1 MHKQVCVVGAGRW
14 GKNHIKTLAA
24 LGVLGGVV
32 ETNEAARKAIQE
44 QFPQAKVFGEL
55 REALEQPF
63 DGFVVATPVETHY
76 DVAHAILSAGRSALV
91 EKPICLE
98 STKARELEALAEKK
112 GLVLMVGHV
121 LLFHPAILKIK
132 EMIVSGKLGK
142 LQYIYSNRL
151 NLGTVRTEEN
161 ILWSFAPHDISIFQY
176 FIDAE
181 PLTVS
186 STGGAFVQ
194 PHLHDSTMTVITY
207 PNNIIGHIFVS
218 WLHPFKE
225 QRLVVIGSKGM
236 VSFEDSSADKELI
249 FYEKGVDMVGGQ
261 PVPRN
266 GATENV
272 PYEKKQALE
281 EELRYFLDCLGG
293 APVDRAH
300 AKSAVQ
306 VLEMLERASEGLL
319 GAPAPSTNGKAAA
332 EPVVPAT
339 QLFYAHPTSVIDA
352 GADIGEGTKV
362 WHFSHVQPGSKIG
375 KNCSLGQNV
384 NVANNVRIGNN
395 VKIQN
400 NVSIYEGVELEDY
413 VFCGPSMVFTNILDP
428 RCKYPQRGAEFYK
441 KTLVREGASIGANAT
456 IVCGS
461 TVGRHAF
468 VAAGAVVTKD
478 VPDFALVAGVPAKRI
493 SWACECGERLPAA
506 TKSNKIDCPRCALS
520 YQETDGL
527 LAQLPKDSIEIV
539 IERKAPTASVP
550 AGAVNAGVDKKSTTR
565 SAKH

>member
-24 LGVLGGVV
+24 LGSLGGIV
-32 ETNEAARKAIQE
+32 ESNEAARTAMQT
-44 QFPQAKVFGEL
+44 QYPNVKVFGDL

-98 STKARELEALAEKK
+98 SSRARELESLAAKK

-181 PLTVS
+181 PLTVT

-236 VSFEDSSADKELI
+236 VSFEDSSADKALL
-249 FYEKGVDMVGGQ
+249 FYEKGVDMVNGM

-272 PYEKKQALE
+272 PYEQKQALE
-281 EELRYFLDCLGG
+281 EELRYFLGCLGG
-293 APVDRAH
+293 APVERAD
-300 AKSAVQ
+300 ARSAVQ

-319 GAPAPSTNGKAAA
+319 ATPPAPKA
-332 EPVVPAT
+332 PVEAPKPA
-339 QLFYAHPTSVIDA
+339 FYAHPTSVIDD
-352 GADIGEGTKV
+352 GAEIGEGTKV

-441 KTLVREGASIGANAT
+441 KTIVREGASIGANAT

-506 TKSNKIDCPRCALS
+506 AKSSPIACPRCALN
-520 YQETDGL
+520 YQETDGV

-539 IERKAPTASVP
+539 IERKAPAATVP
-550 AGAVNAGVDKKSTTR
+550 AGAVASGSDKKSTART
-565 SAKH
+565 AKH